1 MEEML
6 IWIAFLKIYLESLK
20 NANHITTL
28 NFGIIHLKL
37 QEWIFQ
43 GYRFYEIKNVVEVY
57 GQA

>member
-28 NFGIIHLKL
+28 NFSIIHLKL

-43 GYRFYEIKNVVEVY
+43 GYKFYEIKNVVEVY